1 MIEQYILPMVDNGI
15 ELKVLAF
22 KIRASFYHIFVLF
35 HNDPPVNNRIN
46 RVRSGSG
53 GVHSLYPDP
62 LTPHTR
68 SSSSKDSRLTG
79 RQRSPAVSV
88 GGPVGGSKTRIPP
101 GLPIPG
107 GLTQHRNDSSLPLF
121 LPLEDYTPRATKA
134 FAAASSLAESL
145 LPGSHPVRLSV
156 KVEYVAYLYDCLGER
171 EQSRRTARLAIR
183 AVYEAKEGM
192 DDESFEDAS
201 EMVGMLGR
209 MMRRGL
215 VPSGQTQAQQQI
227 TAAGEPLNIPSATAG
242 GVRQGKGVNNMAG
255 QGRSP
260 GGERGRRGHGYS
272 ASTSAPSQPTTWV

>member
-1 MIEQYILPMVDNGI
+1 MVEQYILPMVDNGI
-15 ELKVLAF
+15 ELKVLAH
-22 KIRASFYHIFVLF
+22 KLRASFYHIFVLF
-35 HNDPPVNNRIN
+35 HNNPPVDNRIN
-46 RVRSGSG
+46 RARSASG
-53 GVHSLYPDP
+53 GSYSLFPQP

-79 RQRSPAVSV
+79 RQRSPAISV
-88 GGPVGGSKTRIPP
+88 GGPVGGSRTRIPP
-101 GLPIPG
+101 GLPIPSS
-107 GLTQHRNDSSLPLF
+107 LTQHNNDSSLPFF
-121 LPLEDYTPRATKA
+121 LPSEDYTPRATKA

-183 AVYEAKEGM
+183 AVYDAKEGM

-215 VPSGQTQAQQQI
+215 APQPGSQGQVQGQI
-227 TAAGEPLNIPSATAG
+227 TAGSTLPIPPATSG
-242 GVRQGKGVNNMAG
+242 GAREGKAASNVGRQGG
-255 QGRSP
+255 SP
-260 GGERGRRGHGYS
+260 GRGRKGATGT
-272 ASTSAPSQPTTWV
+272 ASTSATSQPTTWV